1 MKSFSCGLV
10 VPGCMATFVA
20 PTEDEILGQ
29 VATHARENHGMASV
43 PPEVVTQVRAA
54 ITDA

>member
-20 PTEDEILGQ
+20 PTEDDIVSQ
-29 VATHARENHGMASV
+29 VAVHAREDHGMADV
-43 PPEVVTQVRAA
+43 PPEVVAQVRAA
-54 ITDA
+54 ITG